1 MPAPSRPLRVAPAPP
16 GEPAVAALPM
26 VDRIALATQLAHA
39 LSSEEL
45 AVLVQFVEDRRDG
58 TLVLTRE
65 GGRISEI
72 TAVRAPR
79 PRRAVSS
86 G

>member
-1 MPAPSRPLRVAPAPP
+1 MPAPSRPLRVAPTPT
-16 GEPAVAALPM
+16 GSIEVAALPM
-26 VDRIALATQLAHA
+26 VDKVALAVQLAHT

-45 AVLVQFVEDRRDG
+45 ATLVQFVEDRRDG

-65 GGRISEI
+65 NGRIVDV
-72 TAVRAPR
+72 AAHRAPR
-79 PRRAVSS
+79 ARRAASS